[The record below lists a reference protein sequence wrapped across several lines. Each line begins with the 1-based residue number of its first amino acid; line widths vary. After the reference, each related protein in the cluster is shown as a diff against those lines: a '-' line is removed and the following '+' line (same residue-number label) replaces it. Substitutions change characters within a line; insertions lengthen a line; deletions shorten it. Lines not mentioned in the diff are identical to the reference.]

1 MSDANQW
8 MPLYVGDYLADTM
21 HLTGPEHG
29 AYLLLLMH
37 SWRTGALPD
46 DDRKLAAIAR
56 TDAKAWAA
64 MRDDIMAFFT
74 RSGDGFIQGRLERV
88 RAEQGA
94 KVEQRRAAGRAS
106 ALARK
111 GQRGGNE
118 GGNDTGNETPTGGQR
133 ETNGRSTSVASPLP
147 SRRREPEPE
156 EEIPS
161 SLRSEGRSKP
171 DPRGHRLPDDWL
183 PDPTGVRLCAELGL
197 DLSRTLAQFRDHWRA
212 KPGKDACKLDWDAT
226 WRTWC
231 RRERPPRQAD
241 SAHAR
246 RAQHT
251 RDAMRADG
259 ITDRDLG
266 FLPA

>member
-21 HLTGPEHG
+21 HLSGPEHG

-56 TDAKAWAA
+56 TDQKAWRE
-64 MRDDIMAFFT
+64 MRDDILAFFT
-74 RSGDGFIQGRLERV
+74 WTDSGFVQGRLERV

-111 GQRGGNE
+111 GQRGGNDDRNE
-118 GGNDTGNETPTGGQR
+118 SGNETPTGGQR

-147 SRRREPEPE
+147 SRAREPEPE

-161 SLRSEGRSKP
+161 SLRSEGRPKA
-171 DPRGHRLPDDWL
+171 DPRGHRLPEDWL
-183 PDPTGVRLCAELGL
+183 PPPDGVRLASELGL
-197 DLSRTLAQFRDHWRA
+197 DLNRTLAKFRDHWRA
-212 KPGKDACKLDWDAT
+212 KPGKDGRKLDWDAT
-226 WRTWC
+226 WRNWC
-231 RRERPPRQAD
+231 RGENPPRNAD

-246 RAQHT
+246 RAAHT
-251 RDAMRADG
+251 RAAMTDAG
-259 ITDRDLG
+259 LTDRDLG